1 MIKVINISIFA
12 AKLNQLFIIMNK
24 LFLSGLFFL
33 LVFMTQS
40 FGQKMTDAIQFAYE
54 DLIWDVPGD
63 PILQKA
69 FEIPDGYLI
78 FRKHVI
84 RGPGGFNYFIEKL
97 DKNLKRTK
105 FVDISA
111 DIDERNYFVEEI
123 VKFADKYFIVTSKQL
138 RDISTEEYY
147 IQEVDRE
154 TGTVGKRELIFRY
167 KYDSRRSYMR
177 MAVNISPNDNFML
190 FTFSHRGKVQTY
202 TRRRRDVDTQTFIV
216 FNSRMEEVERE
227 EDVKMRIGQN
237 SFSIDQVLIS
247 DEGVIYLLGVKIV
260 EERNDEQFTSILK
273 FDKGDLMA
281 NRINFSAGTLTDLS
295 LKFNKE
301 GNLYGGGY
309 YYEDEGRGSG
319 YGVVVMAV
327 NPDTGEPISVSNQL
341 IDKDILIEGLSD
353 REKARI
359 ERRESYGKET
369 KQVHD
374 LDVRQIVTHKDGSAS
389 LIGENWDIVIS
400 STVDANGNRTTTV
413 TYTYNELFV
422 TRISSEGEIISTVKM
437 PKKYSG
443 KADLQKSFHA
453 MDMDNDLGIIFY
465 DNRQNLI
472 EIGPKGVLPYT
483 RKSKKTAL
491 SLVRVSPD
499 GKQTREGI
507 IDYAMKPYSS
517 YRHYRF
523 NIDME
528 VIDEDKMLFV
538 TYYGKKK
545 FGYALATPK

>member
-1 MIKVINISIFA
+1 
-12 AKLNQLFIIMNK
+12 MNK
-24 LFLSGLFFL
+24 FFFSGLLFL
-33 LVFMTQS
+33 LVSITQS

-69 FEIPDGYLI
+69 FEIPDGYLV
-78 FRKHVI
+78 FRKHAI
-84 RGPGGFNYFIEKL
+84 RGPGGYNYFIEKL
-97 DKNLKRTK
+97 DNNLKRTD
-105 FVDISA
+105 FIDISA

-147 IQEVDRE
+147 IQEVDWE
-154 TGTVGKRELIFRY
+154 AGKVGKRELVFKY
-167 KYDSRRSYMR
+167 KYEGRRSNMSMFVR
-177 MAVNISPNDNFML
+177 TSPNDNFML
-190 FTFSHRGKVQTY
+190 FTFSYSAKLQTF
-202 TRRRRDVDTQTFIV
+202 TRRQLEADTRTFIV
-216 FNSRMEEVERE
+216 FDSEMEEVERE
-227 EDVKMRIGQN
+227 ESVEMKVDDY
-237 SFSIDQVLIS
+237 SFSIDQTIIS
-247 DEGVIYLLGVKIV
+247 DEGIIYLLGDRVI
-260 EERNDEQFTSILK
+260 EERDDERFTSILK
-273 FDKGDLMA
+273 FNRGDLIA
-281 NRINFSAGTLTDLS
+281 NRINFSEGVLTDLS
-295 LKFNKE
+295 LKLNKE

-327 NPDTGEPISVSNQL
+327 DPDTGEPLSISTQL
-341 IDKDILIEGLSD
+341 IDKEMLIEGLSD
-353 REKARI
+353 KEKARI
-359 ERRESYGKET
+359 ERRESFGKET

-374 LDVRQIVTHKDGSAS
+374 LDVRQIVTHKDGSVS
-389 LIGENWDIVIS
+389 LIGENWDIVVTT
-400 STVDANGNRTTTV
+400 TVDANGNRSTTV
-413 TYTYNELFV
+413 TYVYKELFV
-422 TRISSEGEIISTVKM
+422 TRISPEGEIISTVKM